1 MDGENRRVGVSGND
15 EDRQAT
21 TGITLSCDITA
32 TLIQTKAD
40 DYMVVAA
47 AKVSVDPDEALKIAQ
62 IEQEEGLSGIINYLM
77 KFRHGTPFEHN
88 MFTFFVEAP
97 IFVFRE
103 WHRHRVGWSY
113 NEWSARYSIIESKF
127 WIPRPERKSRP
138 VSGFKPARPRFIKPG
153 PWEYEPT
160 VEAMR
165 IAYEAAD
172 AAYKT
177 VLALGQSKELARSV
191 LPVGTYS
198 RMWATCNARSL
209 MHFLSLRTH
218 EPGSK
223 FISYPQAEIEEAAR
237 QIEAWFA
244 EEMPLT
250 YEAWVANGRVAP

>member
-1 MDGENRRVGVSGND
+1 
-15 EDRQAT
+15 
-21 TGITLSCDITA
+21 
-32 TLIQTKAD
+32 
-40 DYMVVAA
+40 
-47 AKVSVDPDEALKIAQ
+47 
-62 IEQEEGLSGIINYLM
+62 
-77 KFRHGTPFEHN
+77 
-88 MFTFFVEAP
+88 
-97 IFVFRE
+97 
-103 WHRHRVGWSY
+103 
-113 NEWSARYSIIESKF
+113 
-127 WIPRPERKSRP
+127 
-138 VSGFKPARPRFIKPG
+138 
-153 PWEYEPT
+153 
-160 VEAMR
+160 MR